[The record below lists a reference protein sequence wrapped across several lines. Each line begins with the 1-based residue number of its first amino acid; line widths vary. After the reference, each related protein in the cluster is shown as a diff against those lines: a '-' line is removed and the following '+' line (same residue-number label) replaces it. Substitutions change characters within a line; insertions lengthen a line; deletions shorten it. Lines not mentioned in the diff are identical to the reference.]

1 MANPTVQKENL
12 DDASRAIL
20 QAACASDAEAEGA
33 ISSPFLYAKIRARIA
48 RENQKENHTLSIL
61 FIFKRA
67 IPALAFIAI
76 MTTLAFWF
84 APKNNTTNN
93 PPQSTYGLPHPEEP
107 QFQIVSNPSDV
118 PLTACS
124 IASKE
129 ECAVSTKDVVAI
141 LMTTSEGQK

>member
-1 MANPTVQKENL
+1 MANSKDHQEQM
-12 DDASRAIL
+12 DEAGRAVL
-20 QAACASDAEAEGA
+20 RAAAITQREAETA
-33 ISSPFLYAKIRARIA
+33 VSSPFLYAKIRARIA
-48 RENQKENHTLSIL
+48 EENQKENRTLSIL
-61 FIFKRA
+61 DIFKRA

-84 APKNNTTNN
+84 TPKNITTN
-93 PPQSTYGLPHPEEP
+93 PP
-107 QFQIVSNPSDV
+107 VSNNIMPNLDEPEFHINSTPTNA

-141 LMTTSEGQK
+141 LMHNSEGKK